1 MPKAAREMPTSGAE
15 AAGGIATRESL
26 CWAEVASLSPA
37 LYPEIIHGFST
48 RKGAGK
54 RAKGRVDFREP
65 PEGDGKIYRQ
75 SLSDLAKELGI
86 AQARIVYPEQEHGNR
101 VLVLNKDD
109 PPADLAALR
118 KERADAIVTNIANL
132 AIAVR
137 TADCVPILLY
147 DPRGGAIGAVHA
159 GWRGTV
165 AGVLARTVQVMVKEF
180 NCEPINLAAAIG
192 PAISMQ
198 SFEVD
203 EPVLGQF
210 RDRFPFWSRFTR
222 PARHGKWLVDLK
234 MINAYILA
242 SLGVQERNL
251 ECSPLCTVQDKEWLY
266 SHRREGEEAGR
277 MLNFIM
283 LHAAQKR
290 KTFRLTRGKGNP

>member
-1 MPKAAREMPTSGAE
+1 MSKAAPKMPT
-15 AAGGIATRESL
+15 AAAATGGIVARENL
-26 CWAEVASLSPA
+26 CWAEVASLSAA
-37 LYPEIIHGFST
+37 LYPEIVHGFST
-48 RKGAGK
+48 RKGTGK
-54 RAKGRVDFREP
+54 RAKGRVDFRGP
-65 PEGDGKIYRQ
+65 PEGDGKVFRQ
-75 SLSDLAKELGI
+75 SLSDLAKELGV
-86 AQARIVYPEQEHGNR
+86 AQTRIVYPEQEHGSG
-101 VLVLNKDD
+101 VLVLNKEE
-109 PPADLAALR
+109 PPADPAALR
-118 KERADAIVTNIANL
+118 RERADAVVTNIAGL
-132 AIAVR
+132 VIGVR

-147 DPRGGAIGAVHA
+147 DPRGGAVGAVHA

-165 AGVLARTVQVMVKEF
+165 AGVLPRAVQAMVKAF
-180 NCEPINLAAAIG
+180 NTEPVNLAAAIG

-210 RDRFPFWSRFTR
+210 RERFPFWSRFTK

-251 ECSPLCTVQDKEWLY
+251 ECSPLCTVIDKEWLY
-266 SHRREGEEAGR
+266 SYRREGEEAGR

-283 LHAAQKR
+283 LR
-290 KTFRLTRGKGNP
+290 KKGKLSA